1 MVSSVTDGTAAT
13 AAVAGGRVLVA
24 GIGNIFRADDGFG
37 PAVAGRLAARPLP
50 SGVRVWDVGV
60 RGVHLAYDILD
71 GGYERVIIVDAVSR
85 GATPGTIHVIEPAV
99 AGIAADAMPDAHS
112 MGPDAVLGL
121 VKRLG
126 GTLPSLV
133 IVGCEPGS
141 LEDDMALTE
150 PVNAAVADAV
160 DVVLLLLEA
169 PRTA

>member
-1 MVSSVTDGTAAT
+1 VTDRTAAT
-13 AAVAGGRVLVA
+13 AAFAGGRVLVA

-50 SGVRVWDVGV
+50 DGVRVWDVGV

-71 GGYERVIIVDAVSR
+71 GGYERVIIVDAASR
-85 GATPGTIHVIEPAV
+85 GATPGTIHIIEPAV
-99 AGIAADAMPDAHS
+99 DGIPPGTWPDAHG

-126 GTLPSLV
+126 GMLPSFV

-150 PVNAAVADAV
+150 PVNAAVGDAV
-160 DVVLLLLEA
+160 EVVLRLLEA